1 MSILFTET
9 THALLFAWVTR
20 AVVREAGRERGE
32 QVIHLAVRRY
42 GEQRGRRMAARARRD
57 GVELSMAAFLAY
69 TEYRLVTDLRKQEL
83 SQSGQDVHTTMLQC
97 PWDQTWKQNGLIE
110 YGRLYCRE
118 IDHAV
123 LRGFNPALRLEV
135 NHTLANDGL
144 PCETTFFAGAASP
157 SPQPSQPF
165 ARPWDYHVGHLY
177 ASLCAVLKQELGE
190 AGARAAQEGL
200 QELAA
205 RFGSEATRLVS
216 DYLEVDF
223 DAI

>member
-1 MSILFTET
+1 M
-9 THALLFAWVTR
+9 
-20 AVVREAGRERGE
+20 
-32 QVIHLAVRRY
+32 HLAVRHY

-69 TEYRLVTDLRKQEL
+69 TEYRLATDLRKQEL

-97 PWDQTWKQNGLIE
+97 PWDETWKQNGLIE

-135 NHTLANDGL
+135 NRTLSNDGL
-144 PCETTFFAGAASP
+144 PCDFTFFAGAASP
-157 SPQPSQPF
+157 SPQPSQPSV
-165 ARPWDYHVGHLY
+165 RPWDYHVGHLY
-177 ASLCAVLKQELGE
+177 ASLCTVLTQELGE

-205 RFGSEATRLVS
+205 RFGNEAARVVS